1 MKELELITG
10 VFTVLGQDVVE
21 RHVADLIISIPK
33 AVETIRA
40 GKPVIMLCRTTG
52 ADNIERFRGCIESEE
67 VGKKKRV
74 ITDDEC
80 VRYCAETLGWD
91 IKVTIHPSG
100 IIQAVRNPEGSLV
113 EYKFAGLRYRFL
125 DCGLRYRFLD
135 CRGVNEV
142 IML

>member
-1 MKELELITG
+1 MKELNLITD

-21 RHVADLIISIPK
+21 CHVADLIISIPK
-33 AVETIRA
+33 AVETLSA

-52 ADNIERFRGCIESEE
+52 ADNIERFRECIESEE

-80 VRYCAETLGWD
+80 VRYCSKTLGWD
-91 IKVTIHPSG
+91 IKVTVHPSG
-100 IIQAVRNPEGSLV
+100 IIQAVHNPEGKLGG
-113 EYKFAGLRYRFL
+113 YKFAGLRYRFL
-125 DCGLRYRFLD
+125 G

>member
-1 MKELELITG
+1 MKELELITD

-67 VGKKKRV
+67 GKEKRV

-80 VRYCAETLGWD
+80 VRYCSKTLGWD

-125 DCGLRYRFLD
+125 DCL
-135 CRGVNEV
+135 GVNEV